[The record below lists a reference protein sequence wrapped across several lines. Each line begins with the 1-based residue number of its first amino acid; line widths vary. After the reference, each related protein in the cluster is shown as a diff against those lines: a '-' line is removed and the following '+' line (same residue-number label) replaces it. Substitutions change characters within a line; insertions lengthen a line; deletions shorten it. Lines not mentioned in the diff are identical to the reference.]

1 MSSSN
6 NPLWPLPLVLARHTA
21 GVPWTPSE
29 PVIQLFGHPL
39 KIKELIDQ
47 LSYWTVYDFP
57 TNKIPPTHWIEY
69 KAMLARIHGAF
80 LFSNYLLTK
89 IAFSVLHSGHTY
101 RHYKV
106 DLEIFW
112 EMANEQYKELTRL
125 IKKGEHDTF
134 EALHLRQPD
143 VGDKLTPLHQSGMVG
158 FELMPY
164 FLEILTRN
172 DLLTGLAARVKAL
185 TDDVQRILQDAGD
198 YTMPPEMNSAEFQ
211 EVLTRIANSSS
222 AAARRSGHA
231 RQEAQAIPS
240 IFNASQ
246 QQSTDPAAADMS
258 AMRLGNVTAA
268 GPTEGEMRRMLEYAG
283 EADSVP
289 ESEPGCATADKP
301 PPVIQS
307 VKISQPVVI
316 TPSERRL
323 RRRRSHSIVMVGEQ
337 GIVVENSDYRTE
349 K

>member
-6 NPLWPLPLVLARHTA
+6 NLLWPLPLVLVRPTA
-21 GVPWTPSE
+21 DVSWTPSK
-29 PVIQLFGHPL
+29 PAIQLFGHPL

-47 LSYWTVYDFP
+47 LSYWAAYDFP
-57 TNKIPPTHWIEY
+57 TNKISPSHWIEC
-69 KAMLARIHGAF
+69 KAMLAQLHETF

-89 IAFSVLHSGHTY
+89 VAFSILHSGHTY

-106 DLEIFW
+106 ELEIFW

-125 IKKGEHDTF
+125 IKKGEQDTF

-172 DLLTGLAARVKAL
+172 DLLNGLAARVKAL

-198 YTMPPEMNSAEFQ
+198 YTMPPEMNNAEFH
-211 EVLTRIANSSS
+211 EVLTRIANSS
-222 AAARRSGHA
+222 AAARRSGNA

-240 IFNASQ
+240 ILNASQ
-246 QQSTDPAAADMS
+246 QSADPTAGMS
-258 AMRLGNVTAA
+258 AMHLGDITA

-283 EADSVP
+283 EADSAP
-289 ESEPGCATADKP
+289 ESEPGCATDNP

-307 VKISQPVVI
+307 VKSNQPVVV

-323 RRRRSHSIVMVGEQ
+323 RRRRSHRTVIVGEQ
-337 GIVVENSDYRTE
+337 GIAVEDNEDRTE
-349 K
+349 N